1 MPGSW
6 FRSKRF
12 RVEGAPS
19 SLFAVLS
26 PVKRVGEGL
35 ALGRRVE
42 EEPPTRGTAEEQ
54 RPPSS
59 TGEERREKVWERRQK
74 SEERPTERHRGDLHV
89 ERHRGNLQLHVERH
103 RGDLHVERHEDME
116 QERKPYSFPAS
127 SSHNSAVNRQG
138 FCFLKKCVRTWV
150 RSIELLRWSIKA
162 F

>member
-1 MPGSW
+1 M
-6 FRSKRF
+6 
-12 RVEGAPS
+12 EGAPS

-59 TGEERREKVWERRQK
+59 TGEERREKAWERRGK
-74 SEERPTERHRGDLHV
+74 SEERPN
-89 ERHRGNLQLHVERH
+89 ERHRGNLQ
-103 RGDLHVERHEDME
+103 LHVERHEDME

-138 FCFLKKCVRTWV
+138 FCFLKKRVRTWV